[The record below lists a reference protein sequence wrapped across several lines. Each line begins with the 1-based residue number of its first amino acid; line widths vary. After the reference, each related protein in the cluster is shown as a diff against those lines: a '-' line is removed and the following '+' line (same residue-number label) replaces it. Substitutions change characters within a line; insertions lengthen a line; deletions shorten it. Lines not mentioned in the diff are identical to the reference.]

1 MTSDG
6 SNRVGRWNLDQQGSA
21 RASRRWWDE
30 ESADYAAEH
39 AQFLGDARPDG
50 ALIWGPEGLSESD
63 IGLLG
68 PVSGLAVLE
77 IGAGG
82 AQGARWAAVQGARA
96 VALDLSFGMLS
107 HAKGVLPAIC
117 LLQADAA
124 ALPLRDESFDVA
136 FSAYGAI
143 PFVADLDVVLREI
156 YRVLRPGG
164 RWVFSVTHP
173 IRWAF
178 PDAPGPIGLTA
189 DRSYFD
195 RRPYVERDEDG
206 SPSYV
211 EHHRTLGDTVRALV
225 AAGFVI
231 TALTEPEWPDGH
243 EQIWGGWSPL
253 RGRLIPGTAIWSCR
267 KPQKLDG

>member
-1 MTSDG
+1 MTDDG

-30 ESADYAAEH
+30 ESTAYAADH
-39 AQFLGDARPDG
+39 AQFLGDARPGG
-50 ALIWGPEGLSESD
+50 ALIWGPEGLSEDD

-68 PVSGLAVLE
+68 PISGFDVLE

-82 AQGARWAAVQGARA
+82 SQGARWATGRGARV

-107 HAKGVLPAIC
+107 YAKTQEPVVC
-117 LLQADAA
+117 LIQADAA
-124 ALPLRDESFDVA
+124 ALPLHDSSFDRV

-143 PFVADLDVVLREI
+143 PFVADLESVLREV

-195 RRPYVERDEDG
+195 RRPYVERDEHG
-206 SPSYV
+206 VPSYV
-211 EHHRTLGDTVRALV
+211 EHHRTLGDMVGALA
-225 AAGFVI
+225 AAGFI
-231 TALTEPEWPDGH
+231 IDQLIEPEWPEGND
-243 EQIWGGWSPL
+243 QVWGGWSPE
-253 RGRLIPGTAIWSCR
+253 RGRLIPGTAIWSCT
-267 KPQKLDG
+267 KPG